1 MERAKE
7 RTDDYL
13 KRREHLKDLSEEQLE
28 ARFWELTEKLMN
40 PVIKLAETHTSPSI
54 ERSVLLRMGF
64 SSLESTA
71 IVKQVLDHG
80 LIGKGAGHIVYKVAK
95 AKGIEIREAGLQLAE
110 GQLWDQTDTLFG
122 KVSDISTGK
131 DAIYRVSDEKYRV
144 KTQDL
149 SSQ

>member
-1 MERAKE
+1 MERSME

-13 KRREHLKDLSEEQLE
+13 ERREHLKHLSEEELE

-64 SSLESTA
+64 SSLESMS

-95 AKGIEIREAGLQLAE
+95 TKGIEIRDAGLKLAE
-110 GQLWDQTDTLFG
+110 GKLWDEVNHLFG
-122 KVSDISTGK
+122 DTGAINRVPTGDI
-131 DAIYRVSDEKYRV
+131 
-144 KTQDL
+144 
-149 SSQ
+149 

>member
-13 KRREHLKDLSEEQLE
+13 IRREHLKHLSEEELE
-28 ARFWELTEKLMN
+28 ARFWELTEKLMD

-64 SSLESTA
+64 SSLESTS
-71 IVKQVLDHG
+71 IVQQVLDHG

-95 AKGIEIREAGLQLAE
+95 TKGIEIREAGLQLAE
-110 GQLWDQTDTLFG
+110 GQIWDEVDILFSKDPIVRATGRSPQRGG
-122 KVSDISTGK
+122 KQNG
-131 DAIYRVSDEKYRV
+131 
-144 KTQDL
+144 
-149 SSQ
+149 